1 MFQKLKLWYAHHQL
15 KLAVQEE
22 ENLRA
27 EAKRIR
33 EVVIPRLEREAK
45 SAELDVLVAKFRGGK
60 LQLKSP
66 LSLCKC

>member
-15 KLAVQEE
+15 KLAVQEEEE

-60 LQLKSP
+60 LQ
-66 LSLCKC
+66 